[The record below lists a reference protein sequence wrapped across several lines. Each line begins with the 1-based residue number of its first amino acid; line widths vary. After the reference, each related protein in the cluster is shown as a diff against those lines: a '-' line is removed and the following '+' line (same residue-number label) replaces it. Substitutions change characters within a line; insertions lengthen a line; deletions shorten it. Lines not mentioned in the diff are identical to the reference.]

1 MSLPKVLVHL
11 FSYQMVLSHELG
23 GYNPKP
29 AAAVSAVEGL
39 KNWAVLALMMKI

>member
-23 GYNPKP
+23 GYNSKP
-29 AAAVSAVEGL
+29 TAAVSAVESL
-39 KNWAVLALMMKI
+39 ENWTILALMMKI